1 MAPTNR
7 RSQSFTCQTET
18 KQLNLIFTEFREA
31 LSSTKNR
38 EASMLS
44 SLTYM
49 SYIQV
54 TMKVN
59 FANTYARQGIQD
71 NSQNALTLVLKKEHE
86 CLVLPL
92 VLAMTY
98 TSF

>member
-1 MAPTNR
+1 
-7 RSQSFTCQTET
+7 
-18 KQLNLIFTEFREA
+18 
-31 LSSTKNR
+31 
-38 EASMLS
+38 MLS